1 MSNYARAGRRMLSAL
16 CDLLLVI
23 SVTLLLYLF
32 PFQIIINKAVDPD
45 YKNSIKKP
53 YDAIT
58 EKYNGKISY
67 FGSTT
72 NGLYGDLTALFD
84 SNTNIMS
91 LNSDQFSNAKNY
103 RDESYVNANQVANDI
118 MNMINAE
125 YNADAPESEQ
135 FRARMYQLYSYLD
148 YAYSTLNTF
157 PYGEGFKSYE
167 NQKSNGEITESE
179 YNDSVALYK
188 NALSD
193 AYASVLKAQAKA
205 FNTYNNKYSDS
216 NILGSAAYSY
226 VANKLSTFKQ
236 TIDKEEEFTSEDQT
250 AITDF
255 ITRYRDWSM
264 NKTTVDQEPTGNETA
279 KIGKEGYNVFVY
291 GLLSLQ
297 ENERSLY
304 LEKYTTHTTWV
315 VAYALSMFTLAFSL
329 YTLLMRGYT
338 LGRRLCK
345 IQLVGRNPKKKVNPI
360 LALVH
365 DVPLQYLYVLV
376 IGLYSLPI
384 AGIVYLVFTVADVIM
399 IMAKPHKAIRDYI
412 TMTQMVEVSSYST
425 TPSYSTKKEEKEEE
439 NLESANPE
447 DYL

>member
-1 MSNYARAGRRMLSAL
+1 MSNYARTGKRMLSAL

-23 SVTLLLYLF
+23 AVTLLLYLF
-32 PFQIIINKAVDPD
+32 PFQIFINKAVDSD
-45 YKNSIKKP
+45 YKNNVKKP

-58 EKYNGKISY
+58 EKYNGTISY
-67 FGSTT
+67 FGSST

-84 SNTNIMS
+84 SNTNVMS
-91 LNSDQFSNAKNY
+91 LTSEQLITARSY
-103 RDESYVNANQVANDI
+103 RDNSYNNALEVANDV
-118 MNMINAE
+118 MNMINTK
-125 YNADAPESEQ
+125 YNADAEESEQ

-148 YAYSTLNTF
+148 YAYSILSTY
-157 PYGEGFKSYE
+157 PYGDGYKTYE

-179 YNDSVALYK
+179 YNDKVASYK
-188 NALSD
+188 DALSEE
-193 AYASVLKAQAKA
+193 YGNVLKAQAKA
-205 FNTYNNKYSDS
+205 FNTYNTKYSDS
-216 NILGSAAYSY
+216 SILGSAAYSY
-226 VANKLSTFKQ
+226 VANKLSTMKQ
-236 TIDKEEEFTSEDQT
+236 TVDKEEEYTNEDQT
-250 AITDF
+250 SIINF
-255 ITRYRDWSM
+255 INRYRDYSM
-264 NKTTVDQEPTGNETA
+264 NKTAVEQEPTGNETA

-345 IQLVGRNPKKKVNPI
+345 IELVGRNPHKKVNPI

-384 AGIVYLVFTVADVIM
+384 AGIVYLVFTVADIIM

-412 TMTQMVEVSSYST
+412 TMTQMVEVSSYSAS
-425 TPSYSTKKEEKEEE
+425 PSTSSKKEEKEEE
-439 NLESANPE
+439 LESSNPA

>member
-1 MSNYARAGRRMLSAL
+1 MSNYARAGRRILSAL

-23 SVTLLLYLF
+23 TVTLLLYLF
-32 PFQIIINKAVDPD
+32 PFQIFMNKAVDSD
-45 YKNSIKKP
+45 YKNNVKKP

-58 EKYNGKISY
+58 EKYNGTVSY
-67 FGSTT
+67 FGSST

-84 SNTNIMS
+84 SNTNVMT
-91 LNSDQFSNAKNY
+91 LNSEQLSNARTY
-103 RDESYVNANQVANDI
+103 RDESYINANQVANDI

-125 YNADAPESEQ
+125 YNAEAQESEQ
-135 FRARMYQLYSYLD
+135 FRARMYQLYAYLD

-157 PYGEGFKSYE
+157 PYGEGYKSYE
-167 NQKSNGEITESE
+167 NQKSNGEITDSQYNELVNSFKTDLNNE
-179 YNDSVALYK
+179 YG
-188 NALSD
+188 
-193 AYASVLKAQAKA
+193 SVLKAQAKA

-216 NILGSAAYSY
+216 AVLGSAAYSY
-226 VANKLSTFKQ
+226 ITNKMPTLKQ
-236 TIDKEEEFTSEDQT
+236 TVDKEEEYTNDDQT
-250 AITDF
+250 AIVNF
-255 ITRYRDWSM
+255 IARYRDWSM
-264 NKTTVDQEPTGNETA
+264 NKTAVDQEPTGEETV
-279 KIGKEGYNVFVY
+279 KVGKEGYNVFVY

-345 IQLVGRNPKKKVNPI
+345 IQLIGRNPKKKVNPI

-399 IMAKPHKAIRDYI
+399 IMVKPHKALRDYI
-412 TMTQMVEVSSYST
+412 TMTQMVEVSSYSSS
-425 TPSYSTKKEEKEEE
+425 PSYSQKKDKEEE
-439 NLESANPE
+439 EELESNNPA

>member
-32 PFQIIINKAVDPD
+32 PFQIIINKAVDSD
-45 YKNSIKKP
+45 YKNGVKKP

-58 EKYNGKISY
+58 EKYNGTISY
-67 FGSTT
+67 FGSST

-84 SNTNIMS
+84 STNNVMT
-91 LNSDQFSNAKNY
+91 LNSTQLDTARGY
-103 RDESYVNANQVANDI
+103 RDDSYNNALAVANDI

-125 YNADAPESEQ
+125 YNADAQESEQ

-157 PYGEGFKSYE
+157 PYGEGYKSYE
-167 NQKSNGEITESE
+167 NQKSNGEITDSE

-188 NALSD
+188 NALSEEYG
-193 AYASVLKAQAKA
+193 AVLKAQAKA
-205 FNTYNNKYSDS
+205 FNTYSNKYSES
-216 NILGSAAYSY
+216 NTLGSAAYSY
-226 VANKLSTFKQ
+226 VVNKLSTFKQ
-236 TIDKEEEFTSEDQT
+236 TVEKTEEFINEDQT
-250 AITDF
+250 KIINF
-255 ITRYRDWSM
+255 INKYRDWSM
-264 NKTTVDQEPTGNETA
+264 NKTAVDQEPTGDETV

-315 VAYALSMFTLAFSL
+315 VAYALSMFTLVFSL

-345 IQLVGRNPKKKVNPI
+345 IQLIGRNPNKRVNPI

-384 AGIVYLVFTVADVIM
+384 AGIVYFVFTIADIIM
-399 IMAKPHKAIRDYI
+399 IMVKPHKAIRDYI
-412 TMTQMVEVSSYST
+412 TMTQMVEVSSYSA
-425 TPSYSTKKEEKEEE
+425 TPSYQTKKKEEEEV
-439 NLESANPE
+439 ESSNPA

>member
-32 PFQIIINKAVDPD
+32 PFQIIINKAVDSD
-45 YKNSIKKP
+45 YKNSVKKP

-58 EKYNGKISY
+58 EKYNGTISY
-67 FGSTT
+67 FGSST

-84 SNTNIMS
+84 STNNVMT
-91 LNSDQFSNAKNY
+91 LNSTQLDTARGY
-103 RDESYVNANQVANDI
+103 RDDSYNNALAVANDI

-125 YNADAPESEQ
+125 YNADAQESEQ

-157 PYGEGFKSYE
+157 PYGEGYKSYE

-188 NALSD
+188 NALSEEYG
-193 AYASVLKAQAKA
+193 AVLKAQAKA
-205 FNTYNNKYSDS
+205 FNTYSNKYSES
-216 NILGSAAYSY
+216 NTLGSAAYSY
-226 VANKLSTFKQ
+226 VVNKLSTFKQ
-236 TIDKEEEFTSEDQT
+236 TVEKTEEFTDEDQT
-250 AITDF
+250 KIVNF
-255 ITRYRDWSM
+255 INKYRDWSM
-264 NKTTVDQEPTGNETA
+264 NKTSVDQEPTGDETV

-315 VAYALSMFTLAFSL
+315 VAYALSMFTLVFSL

-345 IQLVGRNPKKKVNPI
+345 IQLIGRNPNKKVNPI

-384 AGIVYLVFTVADVIM
+384 AGIVYFVFTVADIIM
-399 IMAKPHKAIRDYI
+399 IMVKPHKAIRDYI
-412 TMTQMVEVSSYST
+412 TMTQMVEVSSYSA
-425 TPSYSTKKEEKEEE
+425 TPSYQTKKKEEEEV
-439 NLESANPE
+439 ESSNPA

>member
-32 PFQIIINKAVDPD
+32 PFQIIINKAVDSD
-45 YKNSIKKP
+45 YKNSVKKP

-58 EKYNGKISY
+58 EKYNGTISY
-67 FGSTT
+67 FGSST

-84 SNTNIMS
+84 STNNVMT
-91 LNSDQFSNAKNY
+91 LNSTQLDTARGY
-103 RDESYVNANQVANDI
+103 RDDSYNNALAVANDI

-125 YNADAPESEQ
+125 YNADAQESEQ

-157 PYGEGFKSYE
+157 PYGEGYKSYE

-188 NALSD
+188 NALSEEYG
-193 AYASVLKAQAKA
+193 AVLKAQAKA
-205 FNTYNNKYSDS
+205 FDTYSNKYSES
-216 NILGSAAYSY
+216 NTLGSAAYSY
-226 VANKLSTFKQ
+226 VVNKLSTFKQ
-236 TIDKEEEFTSEDQT
+236 TVEKTEEFTDEDQT
-250 AITDF
+250 KIINF
-255 ITRYRDWSM
+255 INKYRDWSM
-264 NKTTVDQEPTGNETA
+264 NKTAVDQEPTGDETV

-315 VAYALSMFTLAFSL
+315 VAYALSMFTLVFSL

-345 IQLVGRNPKKKVNPI
+345 IQLIGRNPNKKVNPI

-384 AGIVYLVFTVADVIM
+384 AGIVYFVFTIADIIM
-399 IMAKPHKAIRDYI
+399 IMVKPHKAIRDYI
-412 TMTQMVEVSSYST
+412 TMTQMVEVSSYSA
-425 TPSYSTKKEEKEEE
+425 TPSYQTKKKEEEEV
-439 NLESANPE
+439 ESSNPA